1 MKKILLFLSFLIIV
15 NIGLAQIDKETA
27 ISPKAELKLAD
38 LLYAQGHYYT
48 AIEHYKEVIREKPD
62 WRYPRYWLA
71 MSYLKSSDYVNAE
84 KWFNKF
90 VNHKLVPKDKPKK
103 IEKENKLIYN
113 KARFYYGMSLK
124 HNAKYSEAIKQFKAF
139 KGEYVSDEKKKKK
152 KKDLNWN
159 TKANIEIKGAEFA
172 IKTKN
177 NTVKVKVANL
187 GEEINTVYE
196 EASPIAV
203 DDNTLYYSSLNKKR
217 LVFIAKPKD
226 IPPYRIFQSKK
237 ENGVWQKGKELPSSI
252 NDPKLATGNVSIS
265 PDGNRMYFTKCYNNE
280 IDEIICAIHFSEKAN
295 GKWSEAQILN
305 SEINDPNFTST
316 QPSVRSSGDE
326 WDLVYFV
333 SDRDGGKG
341 GMDIWYFIRTQ
352 KGDYKG
358 PRLLKGKINT
368 QFDELT
374 PFYSEMDSTFF
385 FSSNGHASIGGFD
398 IFKTT
403 EDDELQWIK
412 PINAGFPLNSTADDT
427 YYRREFGK
435 TSGFFV
441 SNRDGTKLINNRY
454 RADDLYSF
462 RDFVFGLEGMI
473 INNDNNKSGKT
484 IVDKATV
491 KLYSTN
497 LEGNEIL
504 VAELDVING
513 EYFFDLKAD
522 KDYKIEVIKPGFSST
537 FEYVSTKNLIKED
550 TLNKDL
556 SVLKTQIVVTG
567 NLYDDTDSLSKM
579 YSNALVILVE
589 KRANGENV
597 EIRAIKLSSYEPT
610 FYFDLDLLKNY
621 EIKFSKDGYF
631 AKTLDIDFTTL
642 KKDQDTIFS
651 NAYMTKIEM
660 NKTYALENILYEF
673 GKATLTEKSKTI
685 IDGLIKIMNETPLI
699 IVELSAHTDAIGS
712 DVANLKL
719 SQARAQS
726 CVDYMISK
734 GISDTRLLAK
744 GYGETTPIAP
754 NTNEDGSDNEEG
766 RAKNRRTEFKII
778 GGLE

>member
-462 RDFVFGLEGMI
+462 RDFVFGLKGMI

-550 TLNKDL
+550 TLNKNL

-579 YSNALVILVE
+579 YNNALVTLVE

>member
-124 HNAKYSEAIKQFKAF
+124 HNAKYSEAIKQFKAL

-295 GKWSEAQILN
+295 GK
-305 SEINDPNFTST
+305 
-316 QPSVRSSGDE
+316 
-326 WDLVYFV
+326 
-333 SDRDGGKG
+333 
-341 GMDIWYFIRTQ
+341 
-352 KGDYKG
+352 
-358 PRLLKGKINT
+358 
-368 QFDELT
+368 
-374 PFYSEMDSTFF
+374 
-385 FSSNGHASIGGFD
+385 
-398 IFKTT
+398 
-403 EDDELQWIK
+403 
-412 PINAGFPLNSTADDT
+412 
-427 YYRREFGK
+427 
-435 TSGFFV
+435 
-441 SNRDGTKLINNRY
+441 
-454 RADDLYSF
+454 
-462 RDFVFGLEGMI
+462 
-473 INNDNNKSGKT
+473 
-484 IVDKATV
+484 
-491 KLYSTN
+491 
-497 LEGNEIL
+497 
-504 VAELDVING
+504 
-513 EYFFDLKAD
+513 
-522 KDYKIEVIKPGFSST
+522 
-537 FEYVSTKNLIKED
+537 
-550 TLNKDL
+550 
-556 SVLKTQIVVTG
+556 
-567 NLYDDTDSLSKM
+567 
-579 YSNALVILVE
+579 
-589 KRANGENV
+589 
-597 EIRAIKLSSYEPT
+597 
-610 FYFDLDLLKNY
+610 
-621 EIKFSKDGYF
+621 
-631 AKTLDIDFTTL
+631 
-642 KKDQDTIFS
+642 
-651 NAYMTKIEM
+651 
-660 NKTYALENILYEF
+660 
-673 GKATLTEKSKTI
+673 
-685 IDGLIKIMNETPLI
+685 
-699 IVELSAHTDAIGS
+699 
-712 DVANLKL
+712 
-719 SQARAQS
+719 
-726 CVDYMISK
+726 
-734 GISDTRLLAK
+734 
-744 GYGETTPIAP
+744 
-754 NTNEDGSDNEEG
+754 
-766 RAKNRRTEFKII
+766 
-778 GGLE
+778 

>member
-252 NDPKLATGNVSIS
+252 NDQKLATGNVSIS

-550 TLNKDL
+550 TLNKNL

-579 YSNALVILVE
+579 YNNALVTLVE

-642 KKDQDTIFS
+642 KKNQDTIFS
-651 NAYMTKIEM
+651 TAYMTKIEM

-712 DVANLKL
+712 DAANLKL

-778 GGLE
+778 GELE